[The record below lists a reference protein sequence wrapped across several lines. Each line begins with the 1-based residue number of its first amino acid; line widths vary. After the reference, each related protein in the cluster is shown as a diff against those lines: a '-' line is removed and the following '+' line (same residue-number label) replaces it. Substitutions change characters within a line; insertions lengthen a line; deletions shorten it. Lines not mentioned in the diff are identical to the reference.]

1 MVAVE
6 SPTWVDGEQLG
17 LIAVVLTLWLILILG
32 SGWLVVRAAK
42 FPPPL
47 ALVLTL
53 SIVTLV
59 CIAAFV
65 VTRDQVVLQLASV
78 GLGAIAAAVATTWSV
93 RHRYYDD
100 DTKDDKEDDGDE

>member
-1 MVAVE
+1 MTE
-6 SPTWVDGEQLG
+6 SPEWITGDQLG
-17 LIAVVLTLWLILILG
+17 LVAVVLTLWLVLILG
-32 SGWLVVRAAK
+32 SGWLVIKAAK

-47 ALVLTL
+47 ALVLVL
-53 SIVTLV
+53 SVVTLV

-93 RHRYYDD
+93 LTRRRDEDPEPKDEVDD
-100 DTKDDKEDDGDE
+100 EE